1 MAVLFDFGKSR
12 MCPTEARTVNLPS
25 RYFSIVFAFE
35 GDSAKATNEAQPGLI
50 TRRELVLLRHL
61 CNRLESFGVTKKRLR
76 DEMELLSGCRFR
88 KDLTTA
94 DAFRVISSFAHTL
107 NGLLATRAEQ

>member
-1 MAVLFDFGKSR
+1 MCTDSNGEEPSDNQEAIKFTEPAAKLPQAGFAVED
-12 MCPTEARTVNLPS
+12 
-25 RYFSIVFAFE
+25 
-35 GDSAKATNEAQPGLI
+35 DSAKPTDKAQSGLI

-61 CNRLESFGVTKKRLR
+61 CDIFETLGITRKQLR
-76 DEMELLSGCRFR
+76 DEMEQLSGCRSR

-107 NGLLATRAEQ
+107 NELLATRAKQ

>member
-1 MAVLFDFGKSR
+1 
-12 MCPTEARTVNLPS
+12 MCKDSNGQEPSHNQEAIKFTEPAAKLPQAG
-25 RYFSIVFAFE
+25 FAFE

-107 NGLLATRAEQ
+107 NGLLATRAKQ